1 LEIVAAMLKS
11 RGDDSGCIKKRSNNG
26 TFFYTTA
33 IGGNMKK
40 YVGLWL
46 DRKKAVVVTLN
57 RNQEPFSGNR
67 DMVEFIESGVERM
80 VRLSGGSRS
89 RKTPYGPQEIAVDGK
104 QEDRRKLQLRK
115 YYGEI
120 KRRLKDADGILLF
133 GPGEAKLEL
142 KKEIEKSKEL
152 ADRIKR
158 IETSDKMTDRQV
170 MAKVKEFFK
179 AQ

>member
-1 LEIVAAMLKS
+1 
-11 RGDDSGCIKKRSNNG
+11 
-26 TFFYTTA
+26 
-33 IGGNMKK
+33 MKK

-46 DRKKAVVVTLN
+46 DRKRAVVVTLN

-67 DMVEFIESGVERM
+67 DMVEFIESRIERM

-104 QEDRRKLQLRK
+104 PEDRRKRQLRK

-120 KRRLKDADGILLF
+120 KRRLKDADGIFLF

-142 KKEIEKSKEL
+142 KKEVEKTKEL
-152 ADRIKR
+152 IGRIKR
-158 IETSDKMTDRQV
+158 VETTDKLTDRQII
-170 MAKVKEFFK
+170 ARVKEFFE
-179 AQ
+179 A